1 MLQEK
6 IFKNENTIDI
16 RTPGIEVT
24 EGEKKTLILSF
35 FKIDR
40 IREIQQN

>member
-1 MLQEK
+1 MFQEK